1 MPTTSSTHELSGEKL
16 ALQRQLG
23 RMLGHFESMN
33 ARIALLAKGLDIPL
47 ETAAQV
53 QAVLQCDSDCAAPHS
68 NPRLAR
74 MREELRALLV
84 MRYELFARMAKSDW
98 VGAQAARDILLSA
111 NDRLLSKGFDTHDP
125 GMNLRPFFDGIED

>member
-1 MPTTSSTHELSGEKL
+1 MSTTSSSGCSSEKE

-23 RMLGHFESMN
+23 RLLGNFESMN
-33 ARIALLAKGLDIPL
+33 ARIALLAKGLDVSL

-53 QAVLQCDSDCAAPHS
+53 QAVLQCDSDCAAPQG

-74 MREELRALLV
+74 MREELRGLLV
-84 MRYELFARMAKSDW
+84 MRYELVTRMAKSDW

-111 NDRLLSKGFDTHDP
+111 NDRLLAKGFDASDP